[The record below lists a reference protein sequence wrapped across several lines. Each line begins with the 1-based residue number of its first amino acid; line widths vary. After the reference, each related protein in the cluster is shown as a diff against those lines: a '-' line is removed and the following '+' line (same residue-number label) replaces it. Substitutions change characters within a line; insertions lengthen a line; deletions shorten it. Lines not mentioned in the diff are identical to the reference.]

1 MPRTAFRRLRAGTSR
16 PTWPLSLGS
25 CLGRYAFRYILFK
38 ESEPLAFSEEVAL
51 VSPEISIVKQ
61 ELDES
66 HALPK
71 DCLFDG
77 KIPGTVK
84 VWQGPF
90 NGDLSVPTP
99 QASSLTTLAA
109 TDVSY
114 G

>member
-1 MPRTAFRRLRAGTSR
+1 MT
-16 PTWPLSLGS
+16 
-25 CLGRYAFRYILFK
+25 
-38 ESEPLAFSEEVAL
+38 FSEEVSS
-51 VSPEISIVKQ
+51 VSSEINIVKQ

-66 HALPK
+66 HALSK

-99 QASSLTTLAA
+99 QASSLTKLAA
-109 TDVSY
+109 TEVSY

>member
-1 MPRTAFRRLRAGTSR
+1 M
-16 PTWPLSLGS
+16 
-25 CLGRYAFRYILFK
+25 LFK

-84 VWQGPF
+84 VWLGPLMETF
-90 NGDLSVPTP
+90 LYLLLKPP
-99 QASSLTTLAA
+99 A
-109 TDVSY
+109 
-114 G
+114 

>member
-1 MPRTAFRRLRAGTSR
+1 M
-16 PTWPLSLGS
+16 
-25 CLGRYAFRYILFK
+25 
-38 ESEPLAFSEEVAL
+38 AFSEEVSL
-51 VSPEISIVKQ
+51 VSPEKNIVTQ
-61 ELDES
+61 EFDKS

-99 QASSLTTLAA
+99 QAPSLTKLAA
-109 TDVSY
+109 MDASY

>member
-1 MPRTAFRRLRAGTSR
+1 M
-16 PTWPLSLGS
+16 
-25 CLGRYAFRYILFK
+25 
-38 ESEPLAFSEEVAL
+38 AFSEEVSL
-51 VSPEISIVKQ
+51 VSPEIDIVKQ

-71 DCLFDG
+71 DYLFDG
-77 KIPGTVK
+77 KIPGAAK

-99 QASSLTTLAA
+99 HASSLTKLAA
-109 TDVSY
+109 MDVSY